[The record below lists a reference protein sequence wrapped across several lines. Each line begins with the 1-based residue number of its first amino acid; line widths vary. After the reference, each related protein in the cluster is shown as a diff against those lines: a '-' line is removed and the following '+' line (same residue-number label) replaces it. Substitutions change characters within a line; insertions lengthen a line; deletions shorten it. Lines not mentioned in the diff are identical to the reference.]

1 MAPRTLSPI
10 LAVLIL
16 TSLLS
21 GFGQATEARNGTLE
35 FVNPPSSGDIIGG
48 TQTIA
53 VVNITGL
60 DHVLLEVEE
69 GTSWS
74 EIANMTST
82 RSTR

>member
-21 GFGQATEARNGTLE
+21 GFGQATEARNSTLE
-35 FVNPPSSGDIIGG
+35 FVNPPSSGDVIGG

-60 DHVLLEVEE
+60 DYVLLEVEE
-69 GTSWS
+69 G
-74 EIANMTST
+74 
-82 RSTR
+82 RRLHK